1 MKINFAAGQAFR
13 IFRKTTNNPKQ
24 NFNTISSTLSWR
36 KYFFLVSIIAGIAL
50 VPACK
55 DPEEIGLGIIPGSDT
70 LGLSLSDT
78 STIYTRTV
86 LEDTLRTDELSVELL
101 GSVYDP
107 VFGKHQAAIYAHTV
121 LAGVPNFNGVTHAD
135 SLVLTLFYS
144 GAYGDT
150 SLTQTVNVYR
160 MTEDM
165 EFDSVYYSN
174 KNFSYDAV
182 PLGTQNFKAWPNHTV
197 VVGGDTQSAQLRI
210 PLSLALADSIMAL
223 SGGTELSTSDNWNAY
238 FKGLY
243 IKTDEATVS
252 GTGCIAYFN
261 FLTSKMTLYYHGTD
275 TVARTYSFT
284 LAGARVNSFSH
295 DYTGTD
301 IAAQIADSNAVD
313 SLAYLQSMA
322 GVKTKISF
330 PFLKHFTDSGS
341 IVVNKAELT
350 ITAQAGTP
358 LDYPV
363 PSRILVVALDSVG
376 GTYFPIDYYETG
388 GYFGGS
394 INADGRTYTFN
405 LTRHIQRILDGQV
418 SNDGLYAVVFGSAV
432 QANRLIMGS
441 GKNADYRM
449 KLKLYYTHLP

>member
-1 MKINFAAGQAFR
+1 MMNCWNRNPFSKTNMKINFAAGQAFR
-13 IFRKTTNNPKQ
+13 IFRKTTNNPGK
-24 NFNTISSTLSWR
+24 ISTLFPPHFR
-36 KYFFLVSIIAGIAL
+36 GEIFFLVSIIAGIAL

-261 FLTSKMTLYYHGTD
+261 F
-275 TVARTYSFT
+275 
-284 LAGARVNSFSH
+284 FS
-295 DYTGTD
+295 
-301 IAAQIADSNAVD
+301 
-313 SLAYLQSMA
+313 
-322 GVKTKISF
+322 
-330 PFLKHFTDSGS
+330 
-341 IVVNKAELT
+341 
-350 ITAQAGTP
+350 P
-358 LDYPV
+358 LNDLV
-363 PSRILVVALDSVG
+363 LSRNG
-376 GTYFPIDYYETG
+376 
-388 GYFGGS
+388 
-394 INADGRTYTFN
+394 
-405 LTRHIQRILDGQV
+405 HC
-418 SNDGLYAVVFGSAV
+418 
-432 QANRLIMGS
+432 
-441 GKNADYRM
+441 GKNLFIHISRRTC
-449 KLKLYYTHLP
+449 KLIFTRLQ